1 MLKSKDYLK
10 RAILRLLVITRYVT
24 KAIAVFLAFQTA
36 CSRNLFDNTLKQ
48 QNFRNEIIK
57 CRTLLRQKQNYFE
70 KKKKPV
76 AM

>member
-24 KAIAVFLAFQTA
+24 KAVFLAFQRA

-70 KKKKPV
+70 KKKKP
-76 AM
+76 